1 MEFYAPWC
9 GHCKNLAP
17 VYEQLGEKYKDNQN
31 VLITKMDATANE
43 LEHTKIASYPTF
55 KLYKRDT
62 NEVFIFI
69 FITFLFC
76 KFFFKLFN
84 LVLGN

>member
-69 FITFLFC
+69 TFLFC
-76 KFFFKLFN
+76 KFFFQII
-84 LVLGN
+84 